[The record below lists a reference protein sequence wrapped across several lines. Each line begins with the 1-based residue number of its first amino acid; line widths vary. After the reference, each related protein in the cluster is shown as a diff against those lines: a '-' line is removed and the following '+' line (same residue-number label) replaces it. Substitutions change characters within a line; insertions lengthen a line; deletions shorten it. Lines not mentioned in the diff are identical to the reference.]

1 MKKTIENINSKRIE
15 AITQAH
21 LDAKCVQIALGLN
34 EAEKEL
40 LVIYLMEKYQKNLK
54 INK

>member
-21 LDAKCVQIALGLN
+21 LDAKCVQIALCLN
-34 EAEKEL
+34 EVEKEL
-40 LVIYLMEKYQKNLK
+40 LVRYLMKKYLK
-54 INK
+54 KFKS